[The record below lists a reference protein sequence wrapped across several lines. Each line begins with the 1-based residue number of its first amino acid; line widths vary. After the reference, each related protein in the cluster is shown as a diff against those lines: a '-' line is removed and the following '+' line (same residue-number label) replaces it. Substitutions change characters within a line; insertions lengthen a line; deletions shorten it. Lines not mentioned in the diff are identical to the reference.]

1 MVENTEWNTKT
12 RKDDNGR
19 IVRRRVRKI
28 RFPVLSNLVIT
39 CPICSGQKC
48 NVCNQTGEYELESEP
63 YVEIQQPLIIKY
75 IVDNLETVSSEIQR
89 LYGHTPKVETYIVTD
104 EYEVIRVDSLSGSV
118 WIALNLK
125 EVENPKYFYNKESV
139 DKWLV

>member
-1 MVENTEWNTKT
+1 MVEK
-12 RKDDNGR
+12 
-19 IVRRRVRKI
+19 RRNSLPEQDESNSFRLRRI
-28 RFPVLSNLVIT
+28 RFPVLGNLIID
-39 CPICSGQKC
+39 CPICNKKGC
-48 NVCNQTGEYELESEP
+48 NVCNWTGEYELKSEP

-75 IVDNLETVSSEIQR
+75 IVDNITIVSSEIQR
-89 LYGHTPKVETYIVTD
+89 LYGKTPKVETYIVTE

-139 DKWLV
+139 DKWLA

>member
-1 MVENTEWNTKT
+1 MVEERRKT
-12 RKDDNGR
+12 IPDKIMHNHNER
-19 IVRRRVRKI
+19 VRRI
-28 RFPVLSNLVIT
+28 RFPVLSNLVIE
-39 CPICSGQKC
+39 CPICNGQKC

-139 DKWLV
+139 NKWLA

>member
-1 MVENTEWNTKT
+1 MII
-12 RKDDNGR
+12 D
-19 IVRRRVRKI
+19 
-28 RFPVLSNLVIT
+28 
-39 CPICSGQKC
+39 CPICNSKGC
-48 NVCNQTGEYELESEP
+48 NVCNWTGEYELKSEP

-75 IVDNLETVSSEIQR
+75 IVDNITIVSSEIQR
-89 LYGHTPKVETYIVTD
+89 LYGKTPKVETYIVTE

>member
-1 MVENTEWNTKT
+1 MVEK
-12 RKDDNGR
+12 
-19 IVRRRVRKI
+19 RRNSLPEQDESNSFRLRRI
-28 RFPVLSNLVIT
+28 RFPVLGNLIID
-39 CPICSGQKC
+39 CPICNKKGC
-48 NVCNQTGEYELESEP
+48 NVCNWTGEYELKSAP

-75 IVDNLETVSSEIQR
+75 IVDNITIVSSEIQR
-89 LYGHTPKVETYIVTD
+89 LYGKTPKVETYIVTE

>member
-1 MVENTEWNTKT
+1 MII
-12 RKDDNGR
+12 D
-19 IVRRRVRKI
+19 
-28 RFPVLSNLVIT
+28 
-39 CPICSGQKC
+39 CPICSKNGC
-48 NVCNQTGEYELESEP
+48 NVCNQTGEYELDSPP

-75 IVDNLETVSSEIQR
+75 IVDNMANVSSEIQR
-89 LYGHTPKVETYIVTD
+89 LYGKTPKVETYMVN
-104 EYEVIRVDSLSGSV
+104 ENYEVIRVDSLSGSV